1 MAEAQHVN
9 FLLEIRAALV
19 EQRRTMV
26 IEGRGHSVLDGLD
39 DLVKTQGKIDAVDRA
54 VADERIL
61 AGSKGKLKR
70 QK

>member
-19 EQRRTMV
+19 EQRRNIV
-26 IEGRGHSVLDGLD
+26 IDGRGDSVLDGLD

-54 VADERIL
+54 VADEGRL
-61 AGSKGKLKR
+61 AGSKGKTS